1 MNNILLALISELLQ
15 LTFCKITNI
24 IYRLDSIL
32 FFDELEN
39 LYENIHSGIILELFT
54 NEDIFIL
61 QKELNNSFL
70 LIHTME
76 NDMKNE
82 NINEPEGEPP
92 VENWDDLDLKPDI
105 LRGIYSYGYEK
116 PSDIQKKSIPNIIKK
131 HDTIAQAQSGM
142 GKTASFSISTLQLI
156 DVESAT
162 TQAVLISPTH
172 ELAKQTCN
180 VVTHLGSMMQGL
192 RIKTLIGGTSINDDY
207 RDIQE
212 NPPHIIV
219 GCAGRIH
226 DMFRRRYLS
235 GEFIKIMVLDEA
247 DEMLSQGF
255 KTQIYNIFQY
265 FNENIQV
272 AIFSATFTDEVL
284 DITQKFMRNPVR
296 IIMKNEELSLECIQQ
311 YYIAVSSDPMK
322 YDVLKDLFS
331 TISISQSII
340 YCNSVKRVADLHE
353 AMTRDG
359 FSVCGIHGSMDKMD
373 REREFALFRNGTYRV
388 MISSNI
394 TARGIDIQHV
404 STVINF
410 DIPKCV
416 HTYLHRIGRSGR
428 WGRKGMAINFV
439 TRRDIHLMRD
449 IENHYK
455 IKIEELPS
463 CYGELIS

>member
-1 MNNILLALISELLQ
+1 M
-15 LTFCKITNI
+15 K
-24 IYRLDSIL
+24 
-32 FFDELEN
+32 
-39 LYENIHSGIILELFT
+39 
-54 NEDIFIL
+54 
-61 QKELNNSFL
+61 
-70 LIHTME
+70 
-76 NDMKNE
+76 NDME
-82 NINEPEGEPP
+82 LDGEPP
-92 VENWDDLDLKPDI
+92 IENWDDLDLKPDI

-131 HDTIAQAQSGM
+131 RDTIAQAQSGM

-180 VVTHLGSMMQGL
+180 VVTNLGSMMKGL
-192 RIKTLIGGTSINDDY
+192 QIKTLIGGTSIHDDY
-207 RDIQE
+207 RDIQK

-235 GEFIKIMVLDEA
+235 GEHIRIMVLDEA

-284 DITQKFMRNPVR
+284 DITQKFMRDPVR

-311 YYIAVSSDPMK
+311 YYIAVSSDTMK
-322 YDVLKDLFS
+322 YEVLKDLFS

-359 FSVCGIHGSMDKMD
+359 FSVCGIHGSMDKME
-373 REREFALFRNGTYRV
+373 REREFQLFRNGTYRV

-463 CYGELIS
+463 SYGEMIS

>member
-1 MNNILLALISELLQ
+1 
-15 LTFCKITNI
+15 
-24 IYRLDSIL
+24 
-32 FFDELEN
+32 
-39 LYENIHSGIILELFT
+39 
-54 NEDIFIL
+54 
-61 QKELNNSFL
+61 
-70 LIHTME
+70 ME
-76 NDMKNE
+76 NDLKND
-82 NINEPEGEPP
+82 ISKDSDGGEPAI
-92 VENWDDLDLKPDI
+92 ENWDDLDLKPDI

-131 HDTIAQAQSGM
+131 RDTIAQAQSGM

-156 DVESAT
+156 DLESAT

-180 VVTHLGSMMQGL
+180 VVTHLGSVMKGL
-192 RIKTLIGGTSINDDY
+192 HIKTLIGGTSIHDDY
-207 RDIQE
+207 RDIQQK
-212 NPPHIIV
+212 PPHIIV

-235 GEFIKIMVLDEA
+235 GDHIRIMVLDEA

-311 YYIAVSSDPMK
+311 YYIAVSSDTMK

-331 TISISQSII
+331 SISISQSII

-353 AMTRDG
+353 AMVKDG
-359 FSVCGIHGSMDKMD
+359 FSVCGIHGSMDKTE
-373 REREFALFRNGTYRV
+373 REREFQLFRNGTYRV

-428 WGRKGMAINFV
+428 WGRKGMAINFI
-439 TRRDIHLMRD
+439 TRRDINLMKD

-455 IKIEELPS
+455 IKIDELPS
-463 CYGELIS
+463 SYSEMITK

>member
-1 MNNILLALISELLQ
+1 MDNE
-15 LTFCKITNI
+15 I
-24 IYRLDSIL
+24 IK
-32 FFDELEN
+32 N
-39 LYENIHSGIILELFT
+39 SGE
-54 NEDIFIL
+54 ECGVSVGDG
-61 QKELNNSFL
+61 
-70 LIHTME
+70 
-76 NDMKNE
+76 
-82 NINEPEGEPP
+82 EGEPQI
-92 VENWDDLDLKPDI
+92 ENWDDLNLKEDI
-105 LRGIYSYGYEK
+105 LRGIFSYGYEK
-116 PSDIQKKSIPNIIKK
+116 PSDIQKKSIPNIIRKR
-131 HDTIAQAQSGM
+131 DTIAQAQSGM
-142 GKTASFSISTLQLI
+142 GKTASFSISTLQII
-156 DVESAT
+156 DTDSAT

-180 VVTHLGSMMQGL
+180 VITNLGSMIKGL
-192 RIKTLIGGTSINDDY
+192 RIKTLIGGTSIHDDY
-207 RDIQE
+207 REIQE

-235 GEFIKIMVLDEA
+235 GENIRIMVLDEA

-265 FNENIQV
+265 FSDNIQV
-272 AIFSATFTDEVL
+272 AIFSATFTEEVL
-284 DITQKFMRNPVR
+284 ELTEKFMRNPVR
-296 IIMKNEELSLECIQQ
+296 IIMKAEELSLECIQQ
-311 YYIAVSSDPMK
+311 YYIAVSSDQVK
-322 YDVLKDLFS
+322 YEVLKDLFS

-340 YCNSVKRVADLHE
+340 YCNSVRRVADLYE
-353 AMTRDG
+353 AMTKDG
-359 FSVCGIHGSMDKMD
+359 YSVCGIHGSMDKTE

-410 DIPKCV
+410 DIPKCA

-439 TRRDIHLMRD
+439 TKRDIYLMRD
-449 IENHYK
+449 IENYYK

-463 CYGELIS
+463 SYGEKNA

>member
-1 MNNILLALISELLQ
+1 
-15 LTFCKITNI
+15 
-24 IYRLDSIL
+24 
-32 FFDELEN
+32 
-39 LYENIHSGIILELFT
+39 
-54 NEDIFIL
+54 
-61 QKELNNSFL
+61 
-70 LIHTME
+70 ME
-76 NDMKNE
+76 NDMKNDME
-82 NINEPEGEPP
+82 LDGEPP
-92 VENWDDLDLKPDI
+92 IENWDDLDLKPDI

-131 HDTIAQAQSGM
+131 RDTIAQAQSGM

-180 VVTHLGSMMQGL
+180 VVTNLGSMMKGL
-192 RIKTLIGGTSINDDY
+192 QIKTLIGGTSIHDDY
-207 RDIQE
+207 RDIQK

-235 GEFIKIMVLDEA
+235 GEHIRIMVLDEA

-284 DITQKFMRNPVR
+284 DITQKFMRDPVR

-311 YYIAVSSDPMK
+311 YYIAVSSDTMK
-322 YDVLKDLFS
+322 YEVLKDLFS

-359 FSVCGIHGSMDKMD
+359 FSVCGIHGSMDKME
-373 REREFALFRNGTYRV
+373 REREFQLFRNGTYRV

-463 CYGELIS
+463 SYGEMIS

>member
-1 MNNILLALISELLQ
+1 
-15 LTFCKITNI
+15 
-24 IYRLDSIL
+24 
-32 FFDELEN
+32 
-39 LYENIHSGIILELFT
+39 
-54 NEDIFIL
+54 
-61 QKELNNSFL
+61 
-70 LIHTME
+70 ME
-76 NDMKNE
+76 NDMKN
-82 NINEPEGEPP
+82 NIEMVDSEIKEPEGEPP
-92 VENWDDLDLKPDI
+92 TEGEPPIENWDDLDLKPDI

-116 PSDIQKKSIPNIIKK
+116 PSDIQKKSIPNIIKNR
-131 HDTIAQAQSGM
+131 DTIAQAQSGM
-142 GKTASFSISTLQLI
+142 GKTASFSISTLQII

-192 RIKTLIGGTSINDDY
+192 RIKTLIGGTSIHDDY
-207 RDIQE
+207 NDIQK

-226 DMFRRRYLS
+226 DMFRRRYLT
-235 GEFIKIMVLDEA
+235 GDDIRIMVLDEA

-265 FNENIQV
+265 FNDRIQV
-272 AIFSATFTDEVL
+272 AIFSATFTEEVL
-284 DITQKFMRNPVR
+284 DITEKFMRNPVR

-311 YYIAVSSDPMK
+311 YYIAVSSDTMK

-331 TISISQSII
+331 SISISQSII

-353 AMTRDG
+353 AMVRDG
-359 FSVCGIHGSMDKMD
+359 FSVCGIHGSMDKVE
-373 REREFALFRNGTYRV
+373 REREFQLFRNGTYRV

-410 DIPKCV
+410 DVPKCV

-439 TRRDIHLMRD
+439 TRRDIHLMKD
-449 IENHYK
+449 IENYYK
-455 IKIEELPS
+455 IKIDELPS
-463 CYGELIS
+463 SYNEMIVKS

>member
-1 MNNILLALISELLQ
+1 
-15 LTFCKITNI
+15 
-24 IYRLDSIL
+24 
-32 FFDELEN
+32 
-39 LYENIHSGIILELFT
+39 
-54 NEDIFIL
+54 
-61 QKELNNSFL
+61 
-70 LIHTME
+70 
-76 NDMKNE
+76 MKNE
-82 NINEPEGEPP
+82 NVLEFEGEPQI
-92 VENWDDLDLKPDI
+92 ENWDDLDLKPEI

-116 PSDIQKKSIPNIIKK
+116 PSDIQKKSIPNIIKQR
-131 HDTIAQAQSGM
+131 DTIAQAQSGM
-142 GKTASFSISTLQLI
+142 GKTASFSISTLQII

-207 RDIQE
+207 REIKE

-235 GEFIKIMVLDEA
+235 GEFVKIMVLDEA

-265 FNENIQV
+265 FNDKIQV

-284 DITQKFMRNPVR
+284 DITQKFMRDPVR

-311 YYIAVSSDPMK
+311 YYIAVSSDTMK

-353 AMTRDG
+353 AMTKDG
-359 FSVCGIHGSMDKMD
+359 FSVCGIHGSMDKTD
-373 REREFALFRNGTYRV
+373 REREFQLFRNGTYRV

-439 TRRDIHLMRD
+439 TKRDIHLMRD

-455 IKIEELPS
+455 IKIDELPS
-463 CYGELIS
+463 AYGEIIA

>member
-1 MNNILLALISELLQ
+1 
-15 LTFCKITNI
+15 
-24 IYRLDSIL
+24 
-32 FFDELEN
+32 
-39 LYENIHSGIILELFT
+39 
-54 NEDIFIL
+54 
-61 QKELNNSFL
+61 
-70 LIHTME
+70 ME

-82 NINEPEGEPP
+82 NVLEFEGEPQI
-92 VENWDDLDLKPDI
+92 ENWDDLDLKPEI

-116 PSDIQKKSIPNIIKK
+116 PSDIQKKSIPNIIKQR
-131 HDTIAQAQSGM
+131 DTIAQAQSGM
-142 GKTASFSISTLQLI
+142 GKTASFSISTLQII

-207 RDIQE
+207 REIKE

-235 GEFIKIMVLDEA
+235 GEFVKIMVLDEA

-265 FNENIQV
+265 FNDKIQV

-284 DITQKFMRNPVR
+284 DITQKFMRDPVR

-311 YYIAVSSDPMK
+311 YYIAVSSDTMK

-353 AMTRDG
+353 AMTKDG
-359 FSVCGIHGSMDKMD
+359 FSVCGIHGSMDKTD
-373 REREFALFRNGTYRV
+373 REREFQLFRNGTYRV

-439 TRRDIHLMRD
+439 TKRDIHLMRD

-455 IKIEELPS
+455 IKIDELPS
-463 CYGELIS
+463 AYGEIIA

>member
-1 MNNILLALISELLQ
+1 
-15 LTFCKITNI
+15 
-24 IYRLDSIL
+24 
-32 FFDELEN
+32 
-39 LYENIHSGIILELFT
+39 
-54 NEDIFIL
+54 
-61 QKELNNSFL
+61 
-70 LIHTME
+70 ME

-82 NINEPEGEPP
+82 NVENESEPP

-131 HDTIAQAQSGM
+131 RDTIAQAQSGM
-142 GKTASFSISTLQLI
+142 GKTASFSISTLQII

-192 RIKTLIGGTSINDDY
+192 RIKTLIGGTSIHDDY
-207 RDIQE
+207 RDIQQ

-226 DMFRRRYLS
+226 DMFRRNYLS
-235 GEFIKIMVLDEA
+235 GENVRIMVLDEA

-265 FNENIQV
+265 FNDKIQV

-311 YYIAVSSDPMK
+311 YYIAVTSDSMK

-353 AMTRDG
+353 AMVKDG
-359 FSVCGIHGSMDKMD
+359 FSVCGIHGSMDKTD

-428 WGRKGMAINFV
+428 WGRKGMAINFI

-449 IENHYK
+449 VENYYK
-455 IKIEELPS
+455 IKIEELP
-463 CYGELIS
+463 CAYGELIS

>member
-1 MNNILLALISELLQ
+1 
-15 LTFCKITNI
+15 
-24 IYRLDSIL
+24 
-32 FFDELEN
+32 
-39 LYENIHSGIILELFT
+39 
-54 NEDIFIL
+54 
-61 QKELNNSFL
+61 
-70 LIHTME
+70 ME